1 MERTRQSFHV
11 EPGAGAWRA
20 NRGQVR
26 IGLSFDQ
33 GTPKYALY
41 ASALE
46 AAGER
51 FGYWV
56 DPVWLAGID
65 EPLDTD
71 ALAGVDGIVLTGGAD
86 VDPLRYG
93 FDDPDELCRFA
104 MPERDDRER
113 PIIDEIF
120 RRHLPTLAIC
130 RGMQFLNVCLGGTLV
145 PDLANH
151 DGDDDERRH
160 PVRIAPDSY
169 LASKAG
175 ATEALASTS
184 HHQAVDRPGEGLR
197 IVATAPDGIVEA
209 IEWVNPAEKPWLVA
223 VQWHP
228 ERMHLDEILSG
239 ELYRAFFEA
248 VAATH

>member
-1 MERTRQSFHV
+1 M
-11 EPGAGAWRA
+11 
-20 NRGQVR
+20 R
-26 IGLSFDQ
+26 IGLSYDQ

-56 DPVWLAGID
+56 DPVWLASID
-65 EPLDTD
+65 EPLDTE
-71 ALAGVDGIVLTGGAD
+71 ALESVDGIVLTGGAD

-93 FDDPDELCRFA
+93 FGDPQGLCRFA

-113 PIIDEIF
+113 PVIDEIF
-120 RRHLPTLAIC
+120 KRSLPTLAIC

-151 DGDDDERRH
+151 DTAMTTSDAIRSASRRTRTW
-160 PVRIAPDSY
+160 P
-169 LASKAG
+169 SKAG
-175 ATEALASTS
+175 TIEAPASTS
-184 HHQAVDRPGEGLR
+184 HHQAVERPGEGLR

-228 ERMHLDEILSG
+228 EQMHLDETLSG

-248 VAATH
+248 IAARAH

>member
-1 MERTRQSFHV
+1 M
-11 EPGAGAWRA
+11 
-20 NRGQVR
+20 VR
-26 IGLSFDQ
+26 IGLSYDQ

-51 FGYWV
+51 FGYGV
-56 DPVWLAGID
+56 DPVWLASID
-65 EPLDTD
+65 EPLDTE
-71 ALAGVDGIVLTGGAD
+71 ALESVDGIVLTGGAD

-93 FDDPDELCRFA
+93 FEDPHALCRFA

-113 PIIDEIF
+113 PVIEEIF
-120 RRHLPTLAIC
+120 KRSLPTLAIC

-175 ATEALASTS
+175 TIEAPASTS
-184 HHQAVDRPGEGLR
+184 HHQAVDRPGKGLR
-197 IVATAPDGIVEA
+197 IVATAPDGVVEA
-209 IEWVNPAEKPWLVA
+209 IEWVDPTEKPWLVA

-228 ERMHLDEILSG
+228 ELMQLDEPLAG

-248 VAATH
+248 IATRAH